1 MDPDAE
7 PGARLMCHLLLRL
20 FRASDDST
28 AAFESTTGGHIV
40 KSSCNQHLLAAAHRS
55 ISVEALL
62 GVLKAILLL
71 GKAKEI
77 KRGDLSFTPISV
89 TYRGELLYLCH
100 FLLRVMQFLNKLHIS
115 HISVVLR
122 DKNMVTT
129 PKQSRGTITHPPYVT
144 DEMAAAAI

>member
-77 KRGDLSFTPISV
+77 KGRVNPATISKPEFCIFFTILIMNMYPI
-89 TYRGELLYLCH
+89 
-100 FLLRVMQFLNKLHIS
+100 
-115 HISVVLR
+115 
-122 DKNMVTT
+122 
-129 PKQSRGTITHPPYVT
+129 ITNINNLP
-144 DEMAAAAI
+144 